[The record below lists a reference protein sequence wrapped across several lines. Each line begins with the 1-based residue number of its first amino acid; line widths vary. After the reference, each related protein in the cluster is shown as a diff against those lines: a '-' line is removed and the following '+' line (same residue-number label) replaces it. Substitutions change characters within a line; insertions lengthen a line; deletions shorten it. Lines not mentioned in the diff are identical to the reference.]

1 MCCLHLQQTL
11 HNRPRILRRH
21 VFRSSVLFF
30 RSFIASLLSLLIT
43 YDCSLQITS
52 QMPNHPANSFY
63 YPRLKELPPIASIKI
78 TRQSRSAD
86 RQTVMSNHIMPNT
99 INQRFS
105 GEKNNWPC
113 VLQKRTRQLFWQFW
127 DLLYKTIH
135 SMNNQT
141 YLTAYSSNIPPC
153 NCVRVGAAVGLH
165 QRCNIAPL
173 WGHHSEFTWQNMAK
187 PGQYNTSIRCSV
199 SYMFLLKGTYN

>member
-1 MCCLHLQQTL
+1 MSPQKQQFSDAFLKKFPTL
-11 HNRPRILRRH
+11 HNRPQILHRH

-105 GEKNNWPC
+105 GEKKNQKQPNALPKKIFDLR
-113 VLQKRTRQLFWQFW
+113 VLSLILF
-127 DLLYKTIH
+127 
-135 SMNNQT
+135 
-141 YLTAYSSNIPPC
+141 SNSL
-153 NCVRVGAAVGLH
+153 N
-165 QRCNIAPL
+165 
-173 WGHHSEFTWQNMAK
+173 E
-187 PGQYNTSIRCSV
+187 
-199 SYMFLLKGTYN
+199 